1 MNKFVNSYVVFDTET
16 TGLKDQTDH
25 IIEIGAL
32 KYINDELVEEFD
44 VLINPKED
52 IQEIITNITGITNEM
67 VAKEKNIEE
76 VLPLFMEFI
85 GELPVICHNA
95 PFDIGFINASLKRC
109 DMEMMK
115 NETIDTVVLAR
126 EYIPE
131 AYNYKLETLKNK
143 FLDHVGE
150 QKRKIEHCYQCLEH
164 CDPKNIPYCITKA
177 LSNAAEGDLDNA
189 LLFCGS
195 NAYRSQQIETV
206 EGVLSDLMGS
216 SI

>member
-44 VLINPKED
+44 VLINPMED
-52 IQEIITNITGITNEM
+52 IPEIITNITGITNEM
-67 VAKEKNIEE
+67 VAKEKTIEE

-109 DMEMMK
+109 DMEIMK

-131 AYNYKLETLKNK
+131 AYNYKLETLKK
-143 FLDHVGE
+143 SLR
-150 QKRKIEHCYQCLEH
+150 QRY
-164 CDPKNIPYCITKA
+164 
-177 LSNAAEGDLDNA
+177 
-189 LLFCGS
+189 
-195 NAYRSQQIETV
+195 
-206 EGVLSDLMGS
+206 
-216 SI
+216 

>member
-52 IQEIITNITGITNEM
+52 IPEIITNITGITNEM

-109 DMEMMK
+109 DMEIMK

-131 AYNYKLETLKNK
+131 AYNYKLETLKKYFRLSYGSHRSVDDCKTTNFVYQECK
-143 FLDHVGE
+143 
-150 QKRKIEHCYQCLEH
+150 KR
-164 CDPKNIPYCITKA
+164 A
-177 LSNAAEGDLDNA
+177 L
-189 LLFCGS
+189 
-195 NAYRSQQIETV
+195 ETV
-206 EGVLSDLMGS
+206 F
-216 SI
+216 